1 LKGRELIPALCFSEN
16 SRPNPSLK
24 RLFSQQQLGFKHPTF
39 EFTQHCEGFMWD
51 GTSGSSFN
59 LGFSEQLKF
68 QRLARLLFR
77 NFYIALVTLLCVF
90 FSSTQTQAQ
99 SGESSISAYAEAIK
113 KSTIA
118 ERITAMDHY
127 LSIAGGSNL
136 KVDALEFLIW
146 DHLRLNHQSQ
156 SVQRAQQLIGIA
168 PANPIAMAVLNQN
181 APATPLGKVQAQ
193 SQLASLKSAMN
204 NLDHLSKPEGMVDR
218 NFQVLKQQV
227 AVMLTG
233 ATGLCYLQIEDYADA
248 RPALQQAV
256 TNDPNNPQWV
266 YGLALALLNGKNRD
280 QYRGYWYLARA
291 SNLAGGTPQ
300 GQQIASYGR
309 TTYRKD
315 GGKDAGWDRF
325 LASAAALD
333 APPSAEG
340 TTVASASTANPANS
354 RATSTTAANSNS
366 SNTNTASAQPAQP
379 TASQPSTK
387 ASTTNSSKSSSDKTS
402 FDKTKTSSGFEA
414 TLHEPLRPEPANA
427 PAPPPNRPKV
437 MAAPSEAVSL
447 GIMIET
453 SLLTNE
459 NREAIIA
466 TLKDIVRNMR
476 SNDEACILVFSD
488 QLDFEQ
494 DLTADDKL
502 LEDAIGQIRPKPGKA
517 LLPGIAFAAGH
528 LKRIGKNANRIL
540 LVISDGRSNQANAD
554 TLQFRSQV
562 TGVRIDCIGV
572 NAGSTEQ
579 ALLERLS
586 GYSGGKASFASG
598 PGEFRTVA
606 LQMTR
611 TMGIAVP

>member
-1 LKGRELIPALCFSEN
+1 
-16 SRPNPSLK
+16 
-24 RLFSQQQLGFKHPTF
+24 
-39 EFTQHCEGFMWD
+39 MWD

-59 LGFSEQLKF
+59 SGFSEQLKL
-68 QRLARLLFR
+68 QRSARLLFR
-77 NFYIALVTLLCVF
+77 ITSVLLVALLCVF
-90 FSSTQTQAQ
+90 FSNTQAPAQ
-99 SGESSISAYAEAIK
+99 SGENSISAYAEAIK

-156 SVQRAQQLIGIA
+156 SMQRAQQLIAIA

-181 APATPLGKVQAQ
+181 APVTPQGKAQAQ
-193 SQLASLKSAMN
+193 NQLASLKSAMN
-204 NLDHLSKPEGMVDR
+204 NLDHLNKPEGMVDR

-227 AVMLTG
+227 SIMLTG

-291 SNLAGGTPQ
+291 SNLAGGSPQ
-300 GQQIASYGR
+300 GQQIADYGR
-309 TTYRKD
+309 ATYRKD

-333 APPSAEG
+333 APPNAEG
-340 TTVASASTANPANS
+340 TTTASASAANASSNRPTPS
-354 RATSTTAANSNS
+354 TAANTNS
-366 SNTNTASAQPAQP
+366 SNTNTASVQTP
-379 TASQPSTK
+379 QPSQATTK
-387 ASTTNSSKSSSDKTS
+387 ASAANSSKSNSSKSSSDKS
-402 FDKTKTSSGFEA
+402 SSDKTKTSSGFEA
-414 TLHEPLRPEPANA
+414 TLHEPLRPQPASA

-502 LEDAIGQIRPKPGKA
+502 LEDAISQIRPKPGKA

-540 LVISDGRSNQANAD
+540 LVISDGRTNQANAD

-579 ALLERLS
+579 ALLERVS

-598 PGEFRTVA
+598 PGEFRTAA